1 MSEDSTDRYADL
13 AERMR
18 RKNNTRVQLR
28 LVVAGV
34 VVAGLGILVPVRVA
48 DAVGLYLSP
57 VVYRGWI
64 GTFEFVN
71 GVFIIMWSSFLL
83 SMGVNDGQYY
93 RRGFRGPLAVTPRS
107 NVIIRVLFAA
117 LAVVWCELV
126 VRTVFHLRAI
136 DPTYINHLPYG
147 ASVETLAGGVGWVV
161 AATYAALAVGA
172 VFYLVQA
179 RFNPVDLDEFDRRLR
194 HRSRAARSGS
204 TLQ

>member
-18 RKNNTRVQLR
+18 RQNKTRVQLR